1 MPRRKRL
8 SGRHRIPRVL
18 TVAALVATTVSG
30 IEFASQDSAS
40 AAAAAIPTG
49 YTTVVNKGSGKCVD
63 ARSAASAD
71 GTAVQQYTC
80 NGSTAQ
86 NWQLVAGSDGYYRV
100 NSNLDATK
108 AWDVTDVSTADSAPV
123 QLWTYSG
130 GNNQQWLPVAEADGA
145 YHFVNR
151 NSGKCLDVPSAS
163 TSDSVQLAQYT
174 CNGTAA
180 QSFTLGGGTTNPPG
194 TPDFG
199 PNVTVFDPS
208 MSASS
213 IQSKLDSVFSQQE
226 TNQFGSARQALLF
239 KPGTYSAN
247 ANVGFYTQVAGLGF
261 SPDDV
266 TINGSVHAEA
276 DWFQGNATQNFWRDA
291 ENLSVNPTGGTDR
304 WAVSQ
309 AAPYRRM
316 HVRGNLALDDG
327 GWSSGGFIS
336 DTKVDG
342 QIQSG
347 TQQQFLT
354 RNSQMGSWS
363 GSNWNMVFV
372 GDQGAPAQSFPTYTN
387 VASSPTIREKPFL
400 YVDSAGAYQVF
411 VPGLQSNAV
420 GTTWSGK
427 TPAGKSL
434 PIDQFYIV
442 KPGVTAADM
451 NSALAAGKNLLV
463 TPGVYH
469 LNQTINITRAD
480 TVVLGMGLATFVPDG
495 GITAVTTADVDG
507 IQLAGLLIDAGTTNS
522 ATLMQIGPAGSSATH
537 AADPTQLSDVFIRI
551 GGATV
556 GKATNSLVINSANTI
571 IDHTWIW
578 RADHGN
584 SGTVGW
590 TTNTADNGLTVNGNN
605 VTAYGLFVEHYQKT
619 QVIWNGNG
627 GRTYFFQNEM
637 PYDPPNQASWMNGTG
652 KGYPAYKVAA
662 SVTSHEAWGLG
673 SYCYFS
679 ANSSV
684 VADHAFEVPSV
695 SGVKFHDMV
704 TVSLGGVGT
713 ISHIINSTGGPSN
726 SSTNVAYL
734 TNFP

>member
-1 MPRRKRL
+1 MSRA
-8 SGRHRIPRVL
+8 L
-18 TVAALVATTVSG
+18 TVALLVATTVAGVQS
-30 IEFASQDSAS
+30 AAPPSAS
-40 AAAAAIPTG
+40 ARTAAVTAIPAG
-49 YTTVVNKGSGKCVD
+49 PTTVVNKGSGKCVD
-63 ARSAASAD
+63 ARAAGSGD
-71 GTAVQQYTC
+71 GTAVQQYGC
-80 NGSTAQ
+80 NASAAQ
-86 NWQLVAGSDGYYRV
+86 TWQLVPTSGGYYRV
-100 NSNLDATK
+100 TSGLDATK
-108 AWDVTDVSTADSAPV
+108 VWDVTDVSTADSATV
-123 QLWTYSG
+123 QLWTYSSG
-130 GNNQQWLPVAEADGA
+130 ANQQWLPVAEADGS

-151 NSGKCLDVPSAS
+151 NSGKCLDVPGAS
-163 TSDSVQLAQYT
+163 TADSVQLAQYT

-208 MSASS
+208 MPAAT
-213 IQSKLDSVFSQQE
+213 IQAKLNSVFAQQQ

-239 KPGTYSAN
+239 KPGTYSAD
-247 ANVGFYTQVAGLGF
+247 ANVGFYTQVAGLGL

-266 TINGSVHAEA
+266 TINGAVHAEA
-276 DWFQGNATQNFWRDA
+276 DWFQGNATQNFWRAA

-342 QIQSG
+342 QIRSG
-347 TQQQFLT
+347 SQQQFLT
-354 RNSQMGSWS
+354 RNSQMGSWA

-387 VASSPTIREKPFL
+387 VASSPTVREKPFL
-400 YVDSAGAYQVF
+400 YVDAAGAYKVF
-411 VPGLQSNAV
+411 VPALRANAV
-420 GTTWSGK
+420 GTTWSGR
-427 TPAGKSL
+427 TPAGTSL
-434 PIDQFYIV
+434 PLDQFFIV
-442 KPGVTAADM
+442 KPSATAADL
-451 NSALAAGKNLLV
+451 NAALAAGKNLLV

-469 LNQTINITRAD
+469 LDQTLNITRPD
-480 TVVLGMGLATFVPDG
+480 TVVLGLGLATFVPDG
-495 GITAVTTADVDG
+495 GITAISTADVDG
-507 IQLAGLLIDAGTTNS
+507 IQLAGLLIDAGTTTS
-522 ATLMQIGPAGSSATH
+522 RTLVRIGPDGAAAGH
-537 AADPTQLSDVFIRI
+537 AADPVQLSDFFVRI

-556 GKATNSLVINSANTI
+556 GKATDSLVVNSADTI

-590 TTNTADNGLTVNGNN
+590 TTNTADTGLVVNGAD
-605 VTAYGLFVEHYQKT
+605 VTAYGLFVEHFQKT
-619 QVIWNGNG
+619 QVLWNGNG

-637 PYDPPNQASWMNGTG
+637 PYDPPNQAAWMNGGG

-662 SVTSHEAWGLG
+662 SVTGHEAWGLG

-679 ANSSV
+679 TDPGV
-684 VADHAFEVPSV
+684 VADRAFEVPNT
-695 SGVKFHDMV
+695 SGVRFHDMV
-704 TVSLGGVGT
+704 TVSLGGTGT
-713 ISHIINSTGGPSN
+713 ISHVINNTGGPSN
-726 SSTNVAYL
+726 SGSNVAYL
-734 TNFP
+734 TNYP

>member
-1 MPRRKRL
+1 
-8 SGRHRIPRVL
+8 
-18 TVAALVATTVSG
+18 VATTVSG

-86 NWQLVAGSDGYYRV
+86 NWQLAAGSDGYYRV

-108 AWDVTDVSTADSAPV
+108 AWDVTGVSTADSAPV

-442 KPGVTAADM
+442 KPGATAADM

-734 TNFP
+734 TNYP

>member
-1 MPRRKRL
+1 
-8 SGRHRIPRVL
+8 VL
-18 TVAALVATTVSG
+18 TVVALVATTVSG

-40 AAAAAIPTG
+40 AQTAAAAAIPTG

-71 GTAVQQYTC
+71 GTAVQQYAC

-86 NWQLVAGSDGYYRV
+86 NWQLVATSGGYYRV

-123 QLWTYSG
+123 QLWTYSS

-163 TSDSVQLAQYT
+163 TADSVQLAQYT

-266 TINGSVHAEA
+266 TIDGAVHAEA

-336 DTKVDG
+336 DTEVDG

-442 KPGVTAADM
+442 KPGATAADM
-451 NSALAAGKNLLV
+451 NTALAAGKNLLV

-469 LNQTINITRAD
+469 LNQTINITRPD

-507 IQLAGLLIDAGTTNS
+507 IELAGLLIDAGTTNS
-522 ATLMQIGPAGSSATH
+522 PTLMQIGPAGSSATH
-537 AADPTQLSDVFIRI
+537 ATDPTQLSDVFIRI

-619 QVIWNGNG
+619 QVTWNGNG

-652 KGYPAYKVAA
+652 KGYPAYKVAS

-695 SGVKFHDMV
+695 SGVRFHDMV

-734 TNFP
+734 TNYP